1 MQIRSRTVL
10 RAGAALALTLT
21 AFPAGVARWVPVQP
35 ASAARAEVR
44 GFSQSLLAQAAKAP
58 MHMIFQLRGSSA
70 DEGRILAT
78 LQATGA
84 RDISR
89 LDLVQGISAQV
100 TPATLTA
107 LRFEPDLAL
116 MAMDRLH
123 QPIPVPDQQALA
135 DTLSHGQLRT
145 ATSVPAGETVLQ
157 QPDALSIIHADTAQK
172 RFDGRGVRLALIDSG
187 IDIGH
192 PDLQGIMLKDST
204 GKPLYADFT
213 GSGDLTD
220 TVGHGTACAGLI
232 AAQSHNV
239 YSVNNTYRISVYPAP
254 DPTKRF
260 NDTTYFRVGG
270 VAPGVKIM
278 AAKIF
283 DARVPGQGAYD
294 SNIIRAIQWA
304 IDNHADVIS
313 ESFGNIAVFDTNPAT
328 DVVAQADE
336 LAVRR
341 GITVVASNGNAGPGQ
356 STVGSPAQAPDVIA
370 VGASTDYQLFDQLGQ
385 YVRHGAGTADNL
397 APFSSRGPTYDGR
410 VRPDLLAPG
419 AFGWSLQPRNPNT
432 ESTGL
437 PPYLLTEFGGTSMA
451 APIVAGSAALVV
463 NAYMETHHGQHPSP
477 SYVKQVLTSSADD
490 LGYPAADQASGRVDA
505 QRAVDLVTRT
515 GASVLLS
522 GAIAL
527 HGRVGDRVSGTVTLT
542 NSGSTSEDLSLA
554 AEHSAVVKRLSFG
567 GTAVADQFQTYQF
580 TVPAGVN
587 KLTAGVYWNKLSSV
601 PLPGQAAKTP
611 DLRIRLYDP
620 QDRFVNYQTAG
631 DGQSASSI
639 ATAGRPIPGRWTA
652 LVVEGARP
660 DVHKVSHYTNVPFSA
675 AITLESLRQGG
686 GSVSP
691 AHLRLAPGQRA
702 TATFT
707 STPLGEPGTSVVTLR
722 VRERNLASPTA
733 AQPAATPAVIDQT
746 IPVGLAVDIA
756 MRGGLGRFA
765 GVFAG
770 ADNTNTL
777 GEQNYYSFVVPQGTR
792 DIVASL
798 AWPHG
803 GNWFLMALLDPQGRA
818 YNLVDNALVTTSQS
832 NPSQVTGVDLSL
844 RTIDSYIVKPLPGRW
859 RVELFDYQFAGTHAS
874 EPYAGLI
881 RFNVPAASLD
891 RSTLTVQPGGDSVPF
906 SVQITNH
913 GISDQVYA
921 AYPTTNSYTYLP
933 LGGTGG
939 TLQQGPQGVGSTE
952 VLSYTTSFVPPGTRE
967 IISQAQALNSSLPVT
982 VQLSDP
988 ALNGFAQ
995 FGAAAPVALGGTL
1008 GQGTAVVERAASLPI
1023 GKWGALLTLPP
1034 GSRSGPVYVAA
1045 SSQAYALTPNPWISI
1060 DFELQPDGS
1069 FSGKP
1074 KLAVADATVVMQGK
1088 VSVPA
1093 TTAPGTYH
1101 AHIFIYSFRGDQVA
1115 DLPLTIRVAG
1125 APPSHSN
1132 RVAPPAY
1139 LAALISTQ
1147 YFPEGETGSGVL
1159 DQIDLVNPNAQTT
1172 HAQIRLLT
1180 ATGWTTVNRY
1190 SLPPH
1195 ARLSVDVAP
1204 LVGGDQRVAAVVQAD
1219 RPLVSGRRIARTD
1232 AAGSYSVGT
1241 VAPGKQWYFADGY
1254 TVGSFRELLRVLN
1267 PSGRVAN
1274 IHLHLVSDQGTTKD
1288 VSFQVGPSSRVG
1300 LTVGDL
1306 LAGKAVSATI
1316 SSDVAVVAERTEVF
1330 GTGNEGLTTAVGASA
1345 PLTAQYIDPG
1355 HLPAHSQAHLALY
1368 NPQSADAKVSIAL
1381 LNPKGVTTRTVQ
1393 MIVKA
1398 GHRATLDLRARYGTA
1413 NLGARITSD
1422 TGIVAEK
1429 VAYFGDFARSQ
1440 VSGSDL
1446 LGVAA
1451 PASHFAFPG
1460 GTTADG
1466 SSDRLSLYNP
1476 GKAAATATLTVI
1488 DSGNQATQQVLTIPA
1503 GARIGVSIESLG
1515 LPSGPSSL
1523 LVDGAA
1529 GAPFYA
1535 TQTLMNAGKTDGSE
1549 ISGVVMAATQ
1559 P

>member
-1 MQIRSRTVL
+1 MQIRSRSVL
-10 RAGAALALTLT
+10 RAGAAIALTLT
-21 AFPAGVARWVPVQP
+21 AFPAGVARWVPVQ
-35 ASAARAEVR
+35 AAHAARAEVR
-44 GFSQSLLAQAAKAP
+44 GFSQGLLAAAAKAP
-58 MHMIFQLRGSSA
+58 MHMIFQLHGSA
-70 DEGRILAT
+70 TAEGRILAT

-84 RDISR
+84 RDIAR
-89 LDLVQGISAQV
+89 LDLVQSISAQV
-100 TPATLTA
+100 TPATLAA

-123 QPIPVPDQQALA
+123 QPIPVPDQQDLA
-135 DTLSHGQLRT
+135 DTLSHGQLR
-145 ATSVPAGETVLQ
+145 AVAAAPADQTVLQ

-187 IDIGH
+187 VDTGH
-192 PDLQGIMLKDST
+192 PDLQGIMLKDAA

-232 AAQSHNV
+232 AAQSRNV
-239 YSVNNTYRISVYPAP
+239 YSVNNTYRVSVYPVP
-254 DPTKRF
+254 DPTKRY

-313 ESFGNIAVFDTNPAT
+313 ESFGSAAVLNTNPAT

-336 LAVRR
+336 LAVRK
-341 GITVVASNGNAGPGQ
+341 GITVVVANGNAGPGQ
-356 STVGSPAQAPDVIA
+356 SSVQSPAQAPNVIA

-419 AFGWSLQPRNPNT
+419 AFGWSTQPRNPNS
-432 ESTGL
+432 ESSGQ
-437 PPYLLTEFGGTSMA
+437 PPYLLTQFGGTSMA
-451 APIVAGSAALVV
+451 TPIVAGTAALVI

-477 SYVKQVLTSSADD
+477 SYVKQVLASSADD
-490 LGYPAADQASGRVDA
+490 LGYPATDQAAGRVDA
-505 QRAVDLVTRT
+505 QRAIDLVTRQ
-515 GASVLLS
+515 GPSVLLS
-522 GAIAL
+522 GALSL
-527 HGRVGDRVSGTVTLT
+527 HGQSGDRVSGKVTLT
-542 NSGSTSEDLSLA
+542 NSGASSEDLGLA
-554 AEHSAVVKRLSFG
+554 AEQSAVVKRLSFG

-580 TVPAGVN
+580 TVPVGVS

-601 PLPGQAAKTP
+601 PLPGQTAKTP

-620 QDRFVNYQTAG
+620 QGRFVNYQTAG
-631 DGQSASSI
+631 DGQSASAI
-639 ATAGRPIPGRWTA
+639 ATAGRPIPGHWTA
-652 LVVEGARP
+652 LVVQGARP
-660 DVHKVSHYTNVPFSA
+660 DAHKVGHYSNVPFSA
-675 AITLESLRQGG
+675 TIALEALRPGG

-691 AHLRLAPGQRA
+691 AHIRLAPGQHA

-707 STPLGEPGTSVVTLR
+707 SALLGNPGTSVITLR
-722 VRERNLASPTA
+722 VRERSLAVPVA
-733 AQPAATPAVIDQT
+733 GQAATSPAGIGQT
-746 IPVGLAVDIA
+746 IPVAIVTDIA
-756 MRGGLGRFA
+756 MHGGLGRFS

-777 GEQNYYSFVVPQGTR
+777 DEQSYYSFVVPQHTR
-792 DIVASL
+792 SVVASL
-798 AWPHG
+798 AWPHS
-803 GNWFLMALLDPQGRA
+803 GNWFLLALLDPQGRA
-818 YNLVDNALVTTSQS
+818 YNLVDNSLVTTSPS
-832 NPSQVTGVDLSL
+832 NPNQITGIDLSL
-844 RTIDSYIVKPLPGRW
+844 HTIDSSILNPQPGRW
-859 RVELFDYQFAGTHAS
+859 RVELFDYQFAGTHDS
-874 EPYAGLI
+874 ESYAGII
-881 RFNVPAASLD
+881 RFNVSSASLD
-891 RSTLTVQPGGDSVPF
+891 RSTLTVQPGGDTVPF
-906 SVQITNH
+906 SVQVTNH
-913 GISDQVYA
+913 GVSDQVYA
-921 AYPTTNSYTYLP
+921 AYPTTASYTYLS

-939 TLQQGPQGVGSTE
+939 TLQEGPQGVGSTQ

-982 VQLSDP
+982 IQLTDP
-988 ALNGFAQ
+988 VLNGFAQ
-995 FGAAAPVALGGTL
+995 FGTAAPVALGGTL
-1008 GQGTAVVERAASLPI
+1008 GLGTSVVERAASLPI
-1023 GKWGALLTLPP
+1023 GKWGALLTLPA
-1034 GSRSGPVYVAA
+1034 GSKSGPVYVAA
-1045 SSQAYALTPNPWISI
+1045 SSQAYALTPNPWISL

-1069 FSGKP
+1069 FRGKP
-1074 KLAVADATVVMQGK
+1074 KLAIADATVVMQGK

-1093 TTAPGTYH
+1093 TAAPGTYH
-1101 AHIFIYSFRGDQVA
+1101 AHVFIYSFRGDQVA

-1125 APPSHSN
+1125 PPPSPSN
-1132 RVAPPAY
+1132 HATPPAY

-1159 DQIDLVNPNAQTT
+1159 DQIDLVNPNNETT

-1180 ATGWTTVNRY
+1180 ATGWTSVNRY

-1241 VAPGKQWYFADGY
+1241 VAPSKQWYFADGY

-1274 IHLHLVSDQGTTKD
+1274 VHLHLVSDQGGTKD
-1288 VSFQVGPSSRVG
+1288 VAFQVGPSSRVG

-1306 LAGKAVSATI
+1306 LAGKAISATI
-1316 SSDVAVVAERTEVF
+1316 SSDVAVVTERTEVF
-1330 GTGNEGLTTAVGASA
+1330 GTGNEGLTTAVGATT

-1355 HLPAHSQAHLALY
+1355 HLPARAQGHLALY
-1368 NPQSADAKVSIAL
+1368 NPQAQEVKVSIAL
-1381 LNPKGVTTRTVQ
+1381 LNTKGGTTRTVQ
-1393 MIVKA
+1393 LSIKA
-1398 GHRATLDLRARYGTA
+1398 GRRATLDLQALYGTA

-1422 TGIVAEK
+1422 AGIVAEK
-1429 VAYFGDFARSQ
+1429 VSYFGDFAHSH

-1446 LGVAA
+1446 QGVAA
-1451 PASHFAFPG
+1451 PTSHFAFPG
-1460 GTTADG
+1460 GTTANG
-1466 SSDRLSLYNP
+1466 SSDRLSLFNP

-1488 DSGNQATQQVLTIPA
+1488 YDGSQTAQRTLAVPA
-1503 GARIGVSIESLG
+1503 GTRIGVSIEALG
-1515 LPSGPSSL
+1515 LPDGPSSL
-1523 LVDGAA
+1523 LVDGTAA
-1529 GAPFYA
+1529 NPLYA
-1535 TQTLMNAGKTDGSE
+1535 TQTLMNADKTDGSE
-1549 ISGVVMAATQ
+1549 INSVVMMPAQ

>member
-1 MQIRSRTVL
+1 MQIRSRTAL

-21 AFPAGVARWVPVQP
+21 AFPAGVARWTPVQQ
-35 ASAARAEVR
+35 ASAAHAEVR
-44 GFSQSLLAQAAKAP
+44 GYSQSLLAQAAKAP
-58 MHMIFQLRGSSA
+58 MHMIFQLRGPGAS
-70 DEGRILAT
+70 EGRILAT

-84 RDISR
+84 RDIGR

-100 TPATLTA
+100 TAATLTA

-145 ATSVPAGETVLQ
+145 ETSVPAGQTLLQ

-172 RFDGRGVRLALIDSG
+172 RFDGRGVRLALVDSG

-192 PDLQGIMLKDST
+192 PDLQGIMLEDAA

-239 YSVNNTYRISVYPAP
+239 YSVNNTYRVSVYPVP

-313 ESFGNIAVFDTNPAT
+313 ESFGNAAVFNTNPAT

-336 LAVRR
+336 LAVRK

-451 APIVAGSAALVV
+451 APIVAGTAALVV

-490 LGYPAADQASGRVDA
+490 LGYPAADQAAGRVDA
-505 QRAVDLVTRT
+505 QRAIDLVTRT

-522 GAIAL
+522 GALAL
-527 HGRVGDRVSGTVTLT
+527 HGQAGDRVSGTVTLT
-542 NSGSTSEDLSLA
+542 NSGAVGEDLRLT
-554 AEHSAVVKRLSFG
+554 AEQSAVVKRLSFG

-580 TVPAGVN
+580 TVPAGLS
-587 KLTAGVYWNKLSSV
+587 KLVAGVYWNKLSSV
-601 PLPGQAAKTP
+601 PLPGQTAKTP

-620 QDRFVNYQTAG
+620 QGRFVNYQTAG
-631 DGQSASSI
+631 DGQSASAI
-639 ATAGRPIPGRWTA
+639 VTAGRPTPGRWTA

-660 DVHKVSHYTNVPFSA
+660 DAHKVAHYSNVPFSA
-675 AITLESLRQGG
+675 TITLESLRQGS

-702 TATFT
+702 TVTFI
-707 STPLGEPGTSVVTLR
+707 SAPRGDPGTGVATIR
-722 VRERNLASPTA
+722 VRERSLATPTA
-733 AQPAATPAVIDQT
+733 GQPATPAAIEQT
-746 IPVGLAVDIA
+746 IPVGIVTDIA

-770 ADNTNTL
+770 ADNTNTFD
-777 GEQNYYSFVVPQGTR
+777 EQNYYSFVVPQGTQ

-798 AWPHG
+798 AWPHS

-844 RTIDSYIVKPLPGRW
+844 RTIDSFIVKPLPGRW
-859 RVELFDYQFAGTHAS
+859 RVELFDYQFAGTHDS

-881 RFNVPAASLD
+881 RFNVPSASLD
-891 RSTLTVQPGGDSVPF
+891 RSALTVQPGGDSVPF
-906 SVQITNH
+906 SVEVTNH
-913 GISDQVYA
+913 GVSDQVYA

-939 TLQQGPQGVGSTE
+939 TLQQGAQGVGSTQ

-967 IISQAQALNSSLPVT
+967 IISQAQALNSPLPVT

-1023 GKWGALLTLPP
+1023 GKWGALLTLPA

-1045 SSQAYALTPNPWISI
+1045 SSQAYALTPNPWISL
-1060 DFELQPDGS
+1060 DFDLQPDGS

-1074 KLAVADATVVMQGK
+1074 KLAIADATVVMQGK

-1125 APPSHSN
+1125 APPNPSN

-1159 DQIDLVNPNAQTT
+1159 DQIDLVNPNAETT

-1219 RPLVSGRRIARTD
+1219 RALVSGRRIARTD

-1241 VAPGKQWYFADGY
+1241 VAPSKQWYFADGY

-1267 PSGRVAN
+1267 PSGRVAT

-1288 VSFQVGPSSRVG
+1288 VDFQAGPSSRVG

-1306 LAGKAVSATI
+1306 LAGKAISATI

-1330 GTGNEGLTTAVGASA
+1330 GTGNEGLTTAVGATA
-1345 PLTAQYIDPG
+1345 PLTAQYLDPG
-1355 HLPAHSQAHLALY
+1355 HLPARAQAHLALY
-1368 NPQSADAKVSIAL
+1368 NPLGADAKVNIAL
-1381 LNPKGVTTRTVQ
+1381 LNAKGVTTRTVQ
-1393 MIVKA
+1393 MSVKA
-1398 GHRATLDLRARYGTA
+1398 GRRATLDLQARYGTA

-1422 TGIVAEK
+1422 TGVVAEK
-1429 VAYFGDFARSQ
+1429 VSYFGDFAHSQ

-1451 PASHFAFPG
+1451 PAAHFAFPG
-1460 GTTADG
+1460 GTTAGG
-1466 SSDRLSLYNP
+1466 SSDRLSLFNP
-1476 GKAAATATLTVI
+1476 GEAATTATLTAI
-1488 DSGNQATQQVLTIPA
+1488 YDGNQTTRQILTIPA
-1503 GARIGVSIESLG
+1503 GTRIGVSIETLG

-1523 LVDGAA
+1523 LIDGTTTT
-1529 GAPFYA
+1529 PFYA

-1549 ISGVVMAATQ
+1549 ISGVVMT
-1559 P
+1559 PTRP